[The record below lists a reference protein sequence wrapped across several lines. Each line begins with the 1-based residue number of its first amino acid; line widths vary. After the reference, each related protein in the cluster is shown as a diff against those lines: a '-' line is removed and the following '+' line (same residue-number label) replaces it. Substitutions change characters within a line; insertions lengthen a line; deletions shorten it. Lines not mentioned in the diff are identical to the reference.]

1 MKLFRGRLKR
11 HLMNGKK
18 IFFFGVTDAAG
29 CSLCWNESTH
39 YVRAIAV
46 FKISLTLRVIHLPCF
61 WTDRDGGEA
70 KRKEGKD
77 WLVVIYKHFALWLP
91 FPRLKHKTRLVPRCG
106 FFFSFSFFAF
116 FSRLHLVW
124 VFFLTCAHSQSRP
137 AHPLFSLSLSEAH
150 TKHTHTHP
158 VHAYT
163 HPGSPWLLDC
173 HCSEITASRTR
184 RSGLRAGISYKP
196 SFIFL
201 SDLAHSRPDIFNCRQ
216 VERELHASVFF
227 PGLFLYISMMKHS
240 RFLWLFPWS
249 SPSASHGSWLV
260 WKSS

>member
-1 MKLFRGRLKR
+1 MKLFRGRSKR

-77 WLVVIYKHFALWLP
+77 WLVVIYKHCALWLP

-106 FFFSFSFFAF
+106 LFFLFLFFCLFFTPAFSLSFFSYMC
-116 FSRLHLVW
+116 
-124 VFFLTCAHSQSRP
+124 TQSKP
-137 AHPLFSLSLSEAH
+137 ASAPPLFSLTLWGTHKTYAH
-150 TKHTHTHP
+150 T
-158 VHAYT
+158 
-163 HPGSPWLLDC
+163 
-173 HCSEITASRTR
+173 
-184 RSGLRAGISYKP
+184 
-196 SFIFL
+196 
-201 SDLAHSRPDIFNCRQ
+201 
-216 VERELHASVFF
+216 
-227 PGLFLYISMMKHS
+227 
-240 RFLWLFPWS
+240 
-249 SPSASHGSWLV
+249 PSACIHTPRLSLATGLPLQWDHCFKNKAVGF
-260 WKSS
+260 KSRNILQTLLYFPQRFSTQSARYFQL